1 MNNQDYILFESYLSK
16 GLSKDEVSAFDSR
29 LKTDLEF
36 AKAFNSYKELTS
48 FLEHKFENEDA
59 SNTFKKNLK
68 TISENHFNEDKTV
81 AEVKSAGKT
90 FQFYKYAIAACVVVL
105 FGIFTFNQFSNP
117 SYSDFSNY
125 DAVSL
130 TVRGDNDEL
139 LKTAENAFN
148 TKDFA
153 KAEEAFKQLIVKDD
167 SNAELK
173 LYSAIANIELN
184 NFASA
189 EALLTDIKNGNSV
202 FKNKAIWFLALS
214 KLKQDD
220 EAGCIIILKM
230 IPEDAENYKQ
240 AQKLIDKLD

>member
-1 MNNQDYILFESYLSK
+1 MEDQDYILFESYLSEE
-16 GLSKDEVSAFDSR
+16 LSQEEVIAFDSR
-29 LKTDLEF
+29 LKTDSEF
-36 AKAFNSYKELTS
+36 AEAFNAYKNLSS
-48 FLEHKFENEDA
+48 FLEHKFEHEDA
-59 SNTFKKNLK
+59 SNAFQKNLK
-68 TISENHFNEDKTV
+68 SISETHFNEDETV
-81 AEVKSAGKT
+81 SELKGTGKT

-130 TVRGDNDEL
+130 TVRGENDDL

-153 KAEEAFKQLIVKDD
+153 SAEVAFKQLIVKDD
-167 SNAELK
+167 SNAEIK
-173 LYSAIANIELN
+173 LYSAISNIELN

-189 EALLTDIKNGNSV
+189 EVLLKDLKNGNSA
-202 FKNKAIWFLALS
+202 FKNKATWFLALS

-220 EAGCIIILKM
+220 NAACIAILKT

-240 AQKLIDKLD
+240 AQKLIDKL

>member
-1 MNNQDYILFESYLSK
+1 MQDQDYILFETYLLEE
-16 GLSKDEVSAFDSR
+16 LSQEDVASFESR
-29 LKTDLEF
+29 LKTDSEF
-36 AKAFNSYKELTS
+36 NDAFNSYKALSS
-48 FLEHKFENEDA
+48 FLEHKFENEEA
-59 SNTFKKNLK
+59 TNAFQKNLTNISNT
-68 TISENHFNEDKTV
+68 HFNKDKAVT
-81 AEVKSAGKT
+81 EVKGTGKT

-130 TVRGDNDEL
+130 TVRGDNDDL

-148 TKDFA
+148 AKDFA
-153 KAEEAFKQLIVKDD
+153 SAEAVFKQLIAKDE
-167 SNAELK
+167 SNAEIK
-173 LYSAIANIELN
+173 LYSAISNIELN

-189 EALLTDIKNGNSV
+189 EALLQDLKNGNSA
-202 FKNKAIWFLALS
+202 FKNKATWFLALS
-214 KLKQDD
+214 KLKQNDN
-220 EAGCIIILKM
+220 AACIVILKT

>member
-1 MNNQDYILFESYLSK
+1 MNDQDYIVFETYLSGK
-16 GLSKDEVSAFDSR
+16 LSQEELTTFETR
-29 LKTDLEF
+29 LKTDSEF
-36 AKAFNSYKELTS
+36 NEAFNSYKELSS

-59 SNTFKKNLK
+59 SNAFETNLK
-68 TISENHFNEDKTV
+68 SASNSHFNKGETV
-81 AEVKSAGKT
+81 LEVKGTVKT

-125 DAVSL
+125 DAISL
-130 TVRGDNDEL
+130 TVRGDNDDL

-153 KAEEAFKQLIVKDD
+153 SAEVAFKKLISKENN
-167 SNAELK
+167 NAELK
-173 LYSAIANIELN
+173 LYGAISNIELN

-189 EALLTDIKNGNSV
+189 EALLQDLKNGNSA
-202 FKNKAIWFLALS
+202 FKNKATWFLALS

-220 EAGCIIILKM
+220 KAACVAVLKT
-230 IPEDAENYKQ
+230 IPEGTDNYKQ
-240 AQKLIDKLD
+240 AQKLLDKLD